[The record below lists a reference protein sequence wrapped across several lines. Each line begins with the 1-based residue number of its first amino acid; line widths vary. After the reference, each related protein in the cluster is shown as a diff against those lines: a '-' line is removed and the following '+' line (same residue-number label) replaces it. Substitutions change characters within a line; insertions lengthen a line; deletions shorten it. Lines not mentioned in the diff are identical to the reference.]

1 MLFQLKQLFTKE
13 GKCTLIL
20 NMYLTKNQKKCLLR
34 YLGSFISGN
43 FKLTMNFYNFA
54 GSQFMQFMEYQTQHN
69 DHHALKAPRKV
80 RLSSSIIAKAMFVA
94 FTAILMIF
102 VVRSEPEKPGSVE
115 LPVPEQITGRL
126 FSDDELFFFED
137 TITRYLL
144 SRRFNG
150 TVLIAREETIL
161 LSRSFGFADFRNHT
175 PLRPETPFQLASI
188 SKTFTAAA
196 VLMLHQEGLL
206 HIEDTVTCHIPEFP
220 WPNITIRQMMTHT
233 SGLQNYMWVIER
245 FWNQPQRP
253 DNEDM
258 LDLFIRHPR
267 PLNFRPGTR
276 FSYSNTGYAF
286 LGLLIERVSG
296 QRYADFMQQHVFDP
310 LEMEHTFVY
319 DPHNQEGMTNDRAF
333 GFRRWGNRHIVIPD
347 VHHDGVM
354 GDKGI
359 YSNIHDLYK
368 WDRAINNGEL
378 LPDSIWAM
386 AFDHTRLANNRPVRY
401 GMGWRL
407 QTYLD
412 NHVVHHPGR
421 WNGFRTAFKRFIND
435 DVTLIMLGNTSRD
448 LTPLI
453 NHLQSVIFHEEIAAR
468 SQPPEKEDPSEYE
481 VIGGGN

>member
-1 MLFQLKQLFTKE
+1 MGEQNQNINHLSL
-13 GKCTLIL
+13 GK
-20 NMYLTKNQKKCLLR
+20 
-34 YLGSFISGN
+34 SG
-43 FKLTMNFYNFA
+43 K
-54 GSQFMQFMEYQTQHN
+54 
-69 DHHALKAPRKV
+69 P
-80 RLSSSIIAKAMFVA
+80 RLSSSSITKLLFMGLTVIMMVV
-94 FTAILMIF
+94 L
-102 VVRSEPEKPGSVE
+102 VRSETDEHDAVGFQNLE
-115 LPVPEQITGRL
+115 LTSDWT

-175 PLRPETPFQLASI
+175 PLRRETPFQLASI

-196 VLMLHQEGLL
+196 VLMLQQEGLL
-206 HIEDTVTCHIPEFP
+206 HIDDTVTHHIPEFP

-233 SGLQNYMWVIER
+233 SGLQNYMWMVER
-245 FWNQPQRP
+245 YWNQSQRP

-258 LDLFIRHPR
+258 LQLFIKYPR
-267 PLNFRPGTR
+267 PLDFRPGSR
-276 FSYSNTGYAF
+276 FAYSNTGYAF

-296 QRYADFMQQHVFDP
+296 QRYPDFLQQQVFDP
-310 LEMEHTFVY
+310 LDMERTFVY
-319 DPHNQEGMTNDRAF
+319 DPHNQKNMTNDRAF

-368 WDRAINNGEL
+368 WDRAISQNRL
-378 LPDSIWAM
+378 LPDSIWSM
-386 AFDHTRLANNRPVRY
+386 AFEYTRVRNNRPVRY

-421 WNGFRTAFKRFIND
+421 WNGFRTAFKRFIDD

-448 LTPLI
+448 LTHLI
-453 NHLQSVIFHEEIAAR
+453 NDLQSIVFYKEIAER

-481 VIGGGN
+481 TIGGGN

>member
-1 MLFQLKQLFTKE
+1 MRRRNRHNSQQINVTDNKSWPSKPA
-13 GKCTLIL
+13 I
-20 NMYLTKNQKKCLLR
+20 
-34 YLGSFISGN
+34 GN
-43 FKLTMNFYNFA
+43 FLFLFLTAIILAFVTRSVPERPGPAESSMLEF
-54 GSQFMQFMEYQTQHN
+54 S
-69 DHHALKAPRKV
+69 KV
-80 RLSSSIIAKAMFVA
+80 RA
-94 FTAILMIF
+94 
-102 VVRSEPEKPGSVE
+102 
-115 LPVPEQITGRL
+115 
-126 FSDDELFFFED
+126 FSDDDLYFFQD

-150 TVLIAREETIL
+150 AVLIAREETIL
-161 LSRSFGFADFRNHT
+161 FSRSFGFADFRNYT
-175 PLRPETPFQLASI
+175 PLRQETPFQLASI

-196 VLMLHQEGLL
+196 VMMLQQEGMLH
-206 HIEDTVTCHIPEFP
+206 IDDTVTKHIPEFP
-220 WPNITIRQMMTHT
+220 WPDITIRQMMTHT
-233 SGLQNYMWVIER
+233 SGLQNYMWVVER
-245 FWNQPQRP
+245 YWNRTGRP

-296 QRYADFMQQHVFDP
+296 QRYAEFMQHKIFDP
-310 LEMEHTFVY
+310 LGMDDTFVY
-319 DPHNQEGMTNDRAF
+319 DPHNLRNMTNDRAF

-359 YSNIHDLYK
+359 YSNIYDLYK
-368 WDRAINNGEL
+368 WDRAISNGNL
-378 LPDSIWAM
+378 LPDSIWTM
-386 AFDHTRLANNRPVRY
+386 AFDHARLANDRPVRY

-421 WNGFRTAFKRFIND
+421 WNGFRTAFKRFIDD

-448 LTPLI
+448 LTHLI
-453 NHLQSVIFHEEIAAR
+453 NHLQAIIFHEEIAAR
-468 SQPPEKEDPSEYE
+468 SQPPEKEDPADYD
-481 VIGGGN
+481 VTGGGS

>member
-1 MLFQLKQLFTKE
+1 MIFQ
-13 GKCTLIL
+13 
-20 NMYLTKNQKKCLLR
+20 
-34 YLGSFISGN
+34 
-43 FKLTMNFYNFA
+43 LTMNFYNFA
-54 GSQFMQFMEYQTQHN
+54 ASQFTKFMEDHN
-69 DHHALKAPRKV
+69 PYNNQLSRKKPGKPRMYSSLITKSVFLGLTVIMMFFLV
-80 RLSSSIIAKAMFVA
+80 RIVVM
-94 FTAILMIF
+94 
-102 VVRSEPEKPGSVE
+102 VRSETDGHDGIDHLKLE
-115 LPVPEQITGRL
+115 LATGRT
-126 FSDDELFFFED
+126 FTQDELFFFED

-150 TVLIAREETIL
+150 TVLIAREETVL

-206 HIEDTVTCHIPEFP
+206 HIDDVVTHYIPEFP
-220 WPNITIRQMMTHT
+220 WSNITIRQMMTHT

-245 FWNQPQRP
+245 YWNHQHRP
-253 DNEDM
+253 NNEDM
-258 LDLFIRHPR
+258 LDLFIRYPR
-267 PLNFRPGTR
+267 PLNFSPGTR
-276 FSYSNTGYAF
+276 FAYSNTGYAF

-296 QRYADFMQQHVFDP
+296 QRYADFMQQQIFDV
-310 LEMEHTFVY
+310 LDMDDTFVY
-319 DPHNQEGMTNDRAF
+319 DPHNQGGMTNDRAF
-333 GFRRWGNRHIVIPD
+333 GFRRWGHRHIIIPD

-359 YSNIHDLYK
+359 YSNIFDLYK
-368 WDRAINNGEL
+368 WDRAIHNGEL

-386 AFDHTRLANNRPVRY
+386 AFDHIRLANDHPVRY
-401 GMGWRL
+401 GLGWRL

-421 WNGFRTAFKRFIND
+421 WNGFRTALKRFVDD
-435 DVTLIMLGNTSRD
+435 DVTLIILGNTSRD
-448 LTPLI
+448 LTHLI
-453 NHLQSVIFHEEIAAR
+453 NHLQGIIFHEEIAAR